1 MSLCNLES
9 RFWKISRPH
18 LEVGTQQGYMRK
30 GICQKERQ
38 VVVLRCRKPARIY
51 QLAFKSHS
59 RSHPFGLRQLQQEWT
74 LWCISLRQLKAKIML
89 YEMPTSSKMKQESNG
104 TLGAYTGINSVLFSG
119 ATSLLPF
126 SFAKSKGILNASLCI
141 SNPPPYR
148 LQEKV
153 GREVCV
159 CVNYW

>member
-1 MSLCNLES
+1 
-9 RFWKISRPH
+9 
-18 LEVGTQQGYMRK
+18 
-30 GICQKERQ
+30 
-38 VVVLRCRKPARIY
+38 
-51 QLAFKSHS
+51 
-59 RSHPFGLRQLQQEWT
+59 
-74 LWCISLRQLKAKIML
+74 ML

-104 TLGAYTGINSVLFSG
+104 TLGAYTGINSVLFSD

-159 CVNYW
+159 CELLITTLIQINIKVLRLIEVLQFC